1 MEIVK
6 ERNYSTL
13 IGEFT
18 AIEYEG
24 SRTNLITF
32 KDIRYGSF
40 AVGVYKEES
49 IELNVPYQINVSLRG
64 KVKAADRKLFIS
76 NCLYLVSYEKRQ
88 SNETEQTKTD
98 QLKGDKQ

>member
-24 SRTNLITF
+24 NRTNLVTF
-32 KDIRYGSF
+32 KDIRFGSF
-40 AVGVYKEES
+40 AVGVYKEEA

-64 KVKAADRKLFIS
+64 KVKAAEQKLFVS
-76 NCLYLVSYEKRQ
+76 NCLYLVSYEER
-88 SNETEQTKTD
+88 QTKETT
-98 QLKGDKQ
+98 QIKNKQSKGDN